1 MKIETKNGNKYF
13 IAEERL
19 CWTKDRKRIV
29 VDTDPEADVLYATP
43 GTYILDQMAYDY
55 GMAPRSKSVA
65 KKPNKAVKK
74 NSDK

>member
-1 MKIETKNGNKYF
+1 MKSETKNGNTYY

-29 VDTDPEADVLYATP
+29 VDTDPDADVLYATP

-65 KKPNKAVKK
+65 KKPNKAVAKK
-74 NSDK
+74 SNK

>member
-29 VDTDPEADVLYATP
+29 VDTDPDADVLYATP
-43 GTYILDQMAYDY
+43 GTLILDQMAYDY
-55 GMAPRSKSVA
+55 GIVPRPKA
-65 KKPNKAVKK
+65 AGKKPNKAVAKK
-74 NSDK
+74 SNK

>member
-65 KKPNKAVKK
+65 KKLNKAVAKK
-74 NSDK
+74 SNK